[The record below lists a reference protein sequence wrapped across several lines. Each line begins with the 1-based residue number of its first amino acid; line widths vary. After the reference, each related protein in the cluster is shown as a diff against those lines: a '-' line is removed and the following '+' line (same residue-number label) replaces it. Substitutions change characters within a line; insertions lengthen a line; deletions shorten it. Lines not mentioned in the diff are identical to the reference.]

1 MAKFETPCQIVSLFV
16 GAGVV
21 AVLIIMFLNAE
32 VRHRD
37 IENEMSDA
45 PVNIED
51 ETGEELNFYHSI
63 LNRISSS
70 LRFRVQLINQI
81 NQFFQFV

>member
-1 MAKFETPCQIVSLFV
+1 MAKFETPCQIVILFA

-21 AVLIIMFLNAE
+21 AVLLIMFLNAE

-37 IENEMSDA
+37 IEEETST

-51 ETGEELNFYHSI
+51 DTSVDELNFYHNI
-63 LNRISSS
+63 LDRISSS
-70 LRFRVQLINQI
+70 LRFTN
-81 NQFFQFV
+81 

>member
-1 MAKFETPCQIVSLFV
+1 MAKFETPCQIVILFA

-21 AVLIIMFLNAE
+21 AVLLIMFLNAE

-37 IENEMSDA
+37 IEEETST

-51 ETGEELNFYHSI
+51 DTSVEELNFYHSI

-70 LRFRVQLINQI
+70 LRLTKKSI
-81 NQFFQFV
+81 